1 MATSI
6 GNSLLSRWAVVLG
19 GAAGILVS
27 GCAPSDPLDTKV
39 EAADALGLAMWQSR
53 LASRMTPGQVE
64 TMNKALQEMRFHI
77 MSAERTSGS
86 EFIER
91 ALVDETNGR
100 TLREIERMGLAW
112 ELERAQAEWA
122 VLNDSLIK
130 NSLMTTRPGDMDSA
144 DYLKSLHERQL
155 ARLHAA
161 ADEVALTKARLA
173 ATGQL
178 AGP

>member
-1 MATSI
+1 VAPSI
-6 GNSLLSRWAVVLG
+6 GNDPLLRWTAVFAG
-19 GAAGILVS
+19 GAGLLLA
-27 GCAPSDPLDTKV
+27 GCAPGDPLDTKV
-39 EAADALGLAMWQSR
+39 EASDALGLAMWQSR
-53 LASRMTPGQVE
+53 LASRLTPDQIE

-91 ALVDETNGR
+91 TLVEETNGR
-100 TLREIERMGLAW
+100 TLREIERLGLGW

-122 VLNDSLIK
+122 ALDDSLIK
-130 NSLMTTRPGDMDSA
+130 NSLMTTRPGDTDSA
-144 DYLKSLHERQL
+144 DYLKSLHERQV

-161 ADEVALTKARLA
+161 AAEVALTKARLA

-178 AGP
+178 TGP